1 MVNHY
6 QNKQEGFLGWLVAQ
20 PTKHRMTFSE
30 LTVEELEEFGVA
42 MERLEKALKSAYD
55 TMFPDD
61 PVEVVYLVRLGE
73 STLARP
79 AEWHV
84 HCHMLPRTVSMKRK
98 CEGWEIQK
106 CSERGIKPE
115 PSRSEM
121 EELMTRIRHQLAGQ
135 N

>member
-6 QNKQEGFLGWLVAQ
+6 QNMQEGFLGWLVAQ
-20 PTKHRMTFSE
+20 PVNHRMTFSD
-30 LTVEELEEFGVA
+30 LTTGELEEFGVA
-42 MERLEKALKSAYD
+42 MERLEKALTRAYD

-61 PVEVVYLVRLGE
+61 PVEIVYLVRLGE

-84 HCHMLPRTVSMKRK
+84 HCHMLPRTASMRKK

-106 CSERGIKPE
+106 CRERGVKPE
-115 PSRSEM
+115 PSRLEI
-121 EELMTRIRHQLAGQ
+121 EELMTGIRLHLADQ